1 MVISKLNTSKRFGAR
16 YGTKLKRKVDNIERN
31 YKARKYKC
39 PNCASTSVKR
49 EAAGIWRCRKCGHK
63 FASHAYKVV

>member
-1 MVISKLNTSKRFGAR
+1 MAVSKLNTSKRFGAR
-16 YGTKLKRKVDNIERN
+16 YGTKVKRKVDEVESN

-39 PNCASTSVKR
+39 PNCGNVAVKR
-49 EAAGIWRCRKCGHK
+49 QATGIWKCRKCNHK